1 MKITAAPQ
9 VFIDCLLK
17 VAKIDLYL
25 SDVFK
30 TSVQIAPPR
39 HNLVQ
44 QTVRASY
51 VALRCLLCGLCL
63 ARYLCYNSF
72 SGTF

>member
-9 VFIDCLLK
+9 VFDSLLK
-17 VAKIDLYL
+17 VAKINLYL
-25 SDVFK
+25 SDVSK
-30 TSVQIAPPR
+30 NLCAIAPPR

-44 QTVRASY
+44 QTVCASY

>member
-9 VFIDCLLK
+9 VLDCLLK
-17 VAKIDLYL
+17 VAKINLYL
-25 SDVFK
+25 SDVSE
-30 TSVQIAPPR
+30 TSVKIAPPR

-44 QTVRASY
+44 QTVCASY

-63 ARYLCYNSF
+63 ARYLCCNSF
-72 SGTF
+72 SGIF

>member
-1 MKITAAPQ
+1 MKITATPQ
-9 VFIDCLLK
+9 VLHCLLK
-17 VAKIDLYL
+17 EAKINLYL
-25 SDVFK
+25 SDVSK

-44 QTVRASY
+44 QTVCASY
-51 VALRCLLCGLCL
+51 VALPCLLCGLCL
-63 ARYLCYNSF
+63 ARYLCCNSF

>member
-9 VFIDCLLK
+9 VLDCLLK
-17 VAKIDLYL
+17 VAKINLYL
-25 SDVFK
+25 SDVSK

-44 QTVRASY
+44 QTVCASY
-51 VALRCLLCGLCL
+51 VALRCL
-63 ARYLCYNSF
+63 
-72 SGTF
+72 